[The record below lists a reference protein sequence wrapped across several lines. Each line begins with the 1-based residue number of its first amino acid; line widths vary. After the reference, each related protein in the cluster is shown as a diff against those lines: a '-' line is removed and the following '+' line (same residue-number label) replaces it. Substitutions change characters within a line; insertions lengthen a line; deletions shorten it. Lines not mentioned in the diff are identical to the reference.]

1 MTAQI
6 DWSGHTVNKRQKQS
20 APDNKTKSQRHK
32 NIAAMLSKRNI
43 MKFIEIELDNCVWEY
58 VYFLLNNRDR
68 YVWVYMYIYYNVI
81 YTNSSVCVLGNH
93 YRIKYC
99 FCGNRPIEFD
109 AASNDFA
116 IPFVWGETTT
126 LRPKGISVRMNIDG
140 WLHFRCAFCYCY
152 SASNLLAVPLKLST
166 IVIISNEIRTFREE
180 SYSLLTYIC
189 MYVYPYMVST
199 YLRVTYFGINILVS
213 K

>member
-93 YRIKYC
+93 
-99 FCGNRPIEFD
+99 
-109 AASNDFA
+109 
-116 IPFVWGETTT
+116 
-126 LRPKGISVRMNIDG
+126 
-140 WLHFRCAFCYCY
+140 
-152 SASNLLAVPLKLST
+152 
-166 IVIISNEIRTFREE
+166 
-180 SYSLLTYIC
+180 
-189 MYVYPYMVST
+189 
-199 YLRVTYFGINILVS
+199 
-213 K
+213 